1 MTESS
6 QKEIGKNDLKP
17 YRKKLFHSTKVKQFE
32 HISEEVEGCTSHSPM
47 PPTCDESVSPT
58 TSGSAVVE
66 DKVLDQNKDT
76 DDEIECARGAE
87 VQNSPEIESEPV
99 ELPKRVFARSISE
112 CEGAAD
118 DSQRSILRNPQ
129 VTEIRSILEKRQSF
143 DLPAEGR
150 PSVNAGSEQDVIER
164 YYQRN
169 QATINSLQSRA
180 LEPVRRTRETRHPV
194 SLASRR
200 SGQSEVV
207 MPSPKVTERKN
218 FAKSFYWVA
227 ANHKKIGFRH
237 ICMLL
242 LVLIYTLLGALLF
255 YLIESDYERNTV
267 VIRKD
272 ALDRTIFKIATEMT
286 NKVNDPDET
295 VNVTM
300 MEDYIKL
307 AYVTLLQQESAYKGS
322 TFYKSEDPDNNYKWT
337 FGSAFFF
344 SMNVYTTT
352 GYGSIAPES
361 IAGKSCVMVYGFLF
375 VPLTLVVL
383 RDLGQWALVY
393 TTKIYAR
400 LLIMF
405 RRARGFQ
412 ETKDDELIML
422 PIKFCMSLMLAYLL
436 FASLFIYEYDAL
448 SGPAGSGIDFFH
460 SFYFSF
466 ISITTIGLGDIM
478 PNNVTFAPIITV
490 LFFFGM
496 PILKVVNRSTYICVE
511 NGVFGTLTVCE
522 NRLDSCWT
530 GVQHQPND
538 NEAQPVSPR
547 PSVRSRR
554 SESQVRDGESSD
566 EENENVER
574 MNNFTI
580 RSIATFMRS
589 HSDVYGGDFGRVNL
603 RRGDLLP
610 HNNDT
615 VRSTSSATR
624 HTESQAPR

>member
-1 MTESS
+1 
-6 QKEIGKNDLKP
+6 
-17 YRKKLFHSTKVKQFE
+17 
-32 HISEEVEGCTSHSPM
+32 M

-66 DKVLDQNKDT
+66 DKVQNQNKDT
-76 DDEIECARGAE
+76 DEEIECARGAE
-87 VQNSPEIESEPV
+87 VPNSPEIESEAV

-150 PSVNAGSEQDVIER
+150 PPVNVGSEQDVIER

-207 MPSPKVTERKN
+207 MPSPKVTERK
-218 FAKSFYWVA
+218 
-227 ANHKKIGFRH
+227 
-237 ICMLL
+237 
-242 LVLIYTLLGALLF
+242 T
-255 YLIESDYERNTV
+255 
-267 VIRKD
+267 
-272 ALDRTIFKIATEMT
+272 
-286 NKVNDPDET
+286 
-295 VNVTM
+295 
-300 MEDYIKL
+300 
-307 AYVTLLQQESAYKGS
+307 
-322 TFYKSEDPDNNYKWT
+322 
-337 FGSAFFF
+337 
-344 SMNVYTTT
+344 
-352 GYGSIAPES
+352 
-361 IAGKSCVMVYGFLF
+361 
-375 VPLTLVVL
+375 
-383 RDLGQWALVY
+383 
-393 TTKIYAR
+393 
-400 LLIMF
+400 
-405 RRARGFQ
+405 
-412 ETKDDELIML
+412 
-422 PIKFCMSLMLAYLL
+422 YLL

>member
-1 MTESS
+1 MTESNATCS
-6 QKEIGKNDLKP
+6 CKNDRKP
-17 YRKKLFHSTKVKQFE
+17 IREKRFQSTKVKQFRD
-32 HISEEVEGCTSHSPM
+32 ISEESEGATSHSSM
-47 PPTCDESVSPT
+47 PPAAHDSMTPSTSESENVDKKKDEQQEEAKPDNVKDSISEVPEI
-58 TSGSAVVE
+58 VVE
-66 DKVLDQNKDT
+66 NT
-76 DDEIECARGAE
+76 E
-87 VQNSPEIESEPV
+87 VPRRY
-99 ELPKRVFARSISE
+99 LPRSISE
-112 CEGAAD
+112 CEATD
-118 DSQRSILRNPQ
+118 DRDSQRSILRNPHLAK
-129 VTEIRSILEKRQSF
+129 IRPIMEKRQSF
-143 DLPAEGR
+143 DLPADRTMNDSTNEM
-150 PSVNAGSEQDVIER
+150 DVIER

-169 QATINSLQSRA
+169 QATINSLQGRN
-180 LEPVRRTRETRHPV
+180 LEAIRRNPERRHPV

-200 SGQSEVV
+200 SGQSELV
-207 MPSPKVTERKN
+207 MPSANIRERKN
-218 FAKSFYWVA
+218 FVKSFYWVA

-242 LVLIYTLLGALLF
+242 LVLVYTLLGALMF
-255 YLIESDYERNTV
+255 YLIESNYEKNTV
-267 VIRKD
+267 VVRKE
-272 ALDRTIFKIATEMT
+272 ALDKLILEIATEMT
-286 NKVNDPDET
+286 IKVNDPDET

-300 MEDYIKL
+300 MEDYIKR

-383 RDLGQWALVY
+383 RDLGQWALVH

-405 RRARGFQ
+405 RRARGYE
-412 ETKDDELIML
+412 ETKDDELISL
-422 PIKFCMSLMLAYLL
+422 PIKFCMGIMLGYLL

-448 SGPAGSGIDFFH
+448 SGPPDSGMDFFH

-466 ISITTIGLGDIM
+466 ISMTTIGLGDIM

-511 NGVFGTLTVCE
+511 NGVFGTMTVLE

-530 GVQHQPND
+530 GVQPHD
-538 NEAQPVSPR
+538 SEAQPVSPR
-547 PSVRSRR
+547 PSIRSRR
-554 SESQVRDGESSD
+554 SGIEEREGESSD
-566 EENENVER
+566 EETEANQFL
-574 MNNFTI
+574 NNFTI
-580 RSIATFMRS
+580 RSIATFMKS
-589 HSDVYGGDFGRVNL
+589 QSDVYGGDFGRVNL

-615 VRSTSSATR
+615 VRSVSSATR
-624 HTESQAPR
+624 RTDQSRY

>member
-1 MTESS
+1 MAESS

-66 DKVLDQNKDT
+66 DKVQNQNKDT
-76 DDEIECARGAE
+76 DEEIECARGAE
-87 VQNSPEIESEPV
+87 VPNSPEIESEAV

-150 PSVNAGSEQDVIER
+150 PPVNVGSEQDVIER

-272 ALDRTIFKIATEMT
+272 ALDRTILKIATEMT

-624 HTESQAPR
+624 HTESQAP

>member
-1 MTESS
+1 MPQASCEHSMNPTTSESS
-6 QKEIGKNDLKP
+6 ADAA
-17 YRKKLFHSTKVKQFE
+17 R
-32 HISEEVEGCTSHSPM
+32 ISEENIGT
-47 PPTCDESVSPT
+47 DE
-58 TSGSAVVE
+58 
-66 DKVLDQNKDT
+66 
-76 DDEIECARGAE
+76 EIECAREAE
-87 VQNSPEIESEPV
+87 VQKSPDTVNESV
-99 ELPKRVFARSISE
+99 VKPKRLVARSISE
-112 CEGAAD
+112 CEAAPD
-118 DSQRSILRNPQ
+118 DSQRSILRHPQ
-129 VTEIRSILEKRQSF
+129 LAKIRSHLEKRQSF
-143 DLPAEGR
+143 AEPAEER
-150 PSVNAGSEQDVIER
+150 QSTETSNEQDIIER

-180 LEPVRRTRETRHPV
+180 LATGRRPREARHPV

-218 FAKSFYWVA
+218 FSKSFYWVA

-255 YLIESDYERNTV
+255 YLIESNYEKNIV

-272 ALDRTIFKIATEMT
+272 ALDRTIFGIATEMT

-300 MEDYIKL
+300 MEDYIKR

-361 IAGKSCVMVYGFLF
+361 IAGKSCVMVYGFIF

-383 RDLGQWALVY
+383 RDLGQWALVH

-405 RRARGFQ
+405 RRARGY
-412 ETKDDELIML
+412 EDNKDDELISL
-422 PIKFCMSLMLAYLL
+422 PIKFCMFLMLAYLL

-478 PNNVTFAPIITV
+478 PNNVTFAPIITL

-511 NGVFGTLTVCE
+511 NGVFGTMTVFE

-530 GVQHQPND
+530 GVQPND
-538 NEAQPVSPR
+538 TEAQAVSPR
-547 PSVRSRR
+547 PSIRSRR
-554 SESQVRDGESSD
+554 SGSEGRDGDSSD
-566 EENENVER
+566 EENGANQ
-574 MNNFTI
+574 MLNNFTI

-610 HNNDT
+610 HNHDT
-615 VRSTSSATR
+615 VRSMSSATR
-624 HTESQAPR
+624 RTSQSQTQTQTPR